1 MVFASIYKIIVL
13 SSNTIYFIVKTI
25 LTFKFAA
32 HFHAFEIQRPT
43 DPDTFALSQNELE
56 TCVISH
62 TTKPSNAVNG
72 VYIFHLDVFLHK
84 IENFISSRAS
94 RKIHSSMLQHMLQ
107 LQDNKRDIINLSIL
121 SILIL

>member
-62 TTKPSNAVNG
+62 TTKPSNSVNG
-72 VYIFHLDVFLHK
+72 VLYISKL
-84 IENFISSRAS
+84 
-94 RKIHSSMLQHMLQ
+94 
-107 LQDNKRDIINLSIL
+107 
-121 SILIL
+121 